1 MFSYFKIGKETSWI
15 IFYSKRLIFVDEH
28 FSSPEESRLFDL
40 RVTNILEKEKQN
52 KKNNNNFEI

>member
-15 IFYSKRLIFVDEH
+15 IFYSKRLIFADEH

-40 RVTNILEKEKQN
+40 HVANILENEKQRE
-52 KKNNNNFEI
+52 K